1 MPCPFP
7 GDLPYPGI
15 KPESRELQ
23 AESLPSEP
31 PGKPPNTLSVQVSY
45 QSCLTLCNPMN
56 CSMPGF
62 PDHHQ
67 LPEIIQTHVHR
78 VGDAIQ
84 LSHPLS
90 FPSSPVF
97 NFSQHQSL
105 FQCPALCNR
114 WPKNW
119 GFSLSISPSNESSGL
134 ISFRMYWLD
143 LLAVLGIFS
152 NTTVRKYQFFGT

>member
-1 MPCPFP
+1 MQWAEVRDQRN
-7 GDLPYPGI
+7 GWAHSGQRETRI
-15 KPESRELQ
+15 K
-23 AESLPSEP
+23 
-31 PGKPPNTLSVQVSY
+31 LSQNIQLLSSTCCSVT
-45 QSCLTLCNPMN
+45 QSCLTLCDSMD
-56 CSMPGF
+56 CSTPGF
-62 PDHHQ
+62 PVLHYLLEFSQ
-67 LPEIIQTHVHR
+67 PHVHW

-84 LSHPLS
+84 PFCPLLSPSLS
-90 FPSSPVF
+90 AF